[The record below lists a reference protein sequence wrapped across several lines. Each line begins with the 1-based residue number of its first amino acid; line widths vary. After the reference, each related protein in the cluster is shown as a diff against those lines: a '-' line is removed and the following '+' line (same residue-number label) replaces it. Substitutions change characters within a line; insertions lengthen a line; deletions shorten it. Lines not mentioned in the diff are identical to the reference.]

1 MNDTNLYR
9 KVLKTTFFLCAA
21 VALCRVTKGYFS
33 VALVALGMYWAF
45 SQQPGKALAC
55 YAFMPLLL
63 MFNPYIVPKTAV
75 FGWSFRLGPMLVGMM
90 LAMMAMRR
98 RGTHRIPLGA
108 IYVYLVC
115 AAVSSCTGWA
125 PKISYLKIANFV
137 LFMLGFWIGT
147 QNLQNCP
154 KDLEVVRIF
163 FLSLA
168 VLTVF
173 GSACTLPFPAIAY
186 PLDINMGVVL
196 RDEGLDAA
204 NAYFQSQGA
213 GMTLF
218 AGITVH
224 SQTLGPMLSCLFAL
238 VLADALFVEC
248 KFTKL
253 HLALLGGMPFFL
265 FMTRSRTAFFAFT
278 VGLVMILW
286 HIVPRIKM
294 SAGLRKHVKNMAMAG
309 GVLMVLGLGV
319 AEVSNDTVSRWVRKT
334 DDVMYDKRGLAE
346 AVTETRMGLV
356 ENSLYEFRKNPL
368 MGMGFQVNMESKD
381 LYGNKKGLVLSA
393 PVEKG
398 LLPMMILG
406 EGGIVGVI
414 AFIVFLCAFYSKC
427 YHRKYM
433 VTIAMFTTFLATNMG
448 EATFF
453 SPGGGGGIIWML
465 TAVGGFCTDMMILVR
480 NRYEMQWGAPV
491 FFGNRV

>member
-9 KVLKTTFFLCAA
+9 KVLKTTFFLCAT
-21 VALCRVTKGYFS
+21 VLLCRVTKGYFT
-33 VALVALGMYWAF
+33 VALVALGLYWAF
-45 SQQPGKALAC
+45 TSQTGKALAC
-55 YAFMPLLL
+55 YAFMPVLL

-75 FGWSFRLGPMLVGMM
+75 LGWSLRLGPLLVGMM

-98 RGTHRIPLGA
+98 RGTYRIPLGA

-147 QNLQNCP
+147 QNLQNSP
-154 KDLEVVRIF
+154 KDLETIRIF

-186 PLDINMGVVL
+186 PLDLSLAAVA
-196 RDEGLDAA
+196 RTEGLDAA
-204 NAYFQSQGA
+204 TAYFKSQS

-238 VLADALFVEC
+238 VLADALFVER

-253 HLALLGGMPFFL
+253 HLALLGGMPVLL
-265 FMTRSRTAFFAFT
+265 FMTRSRTAFFAFM

-286 HIVPRIKM
+286 HVVPRIKI

-309 GVLMVLGLGV
+309 GMLMVLGLGI
-319 AEVSNDTVSRWVRKT
+319 AELSNKTVSRWLRKT
-334 DDVMYDKRGLAE
+334 DDVMYDKRSLTEAVTDTRIGLAE
-346 AVTETRMGLV
+346 E
-356 ENSLYEFRKNPL
+356 SLYEFRQNPL
-368 MGMGFQVNMESKD
+368 MGMGFQVNWESRS
-381 LYGNKKGLVLSA
+381 LYGNKAGLVLSA

-427 YHRKYM
+427 YRRKYM
-433 VTIAMFTTFLATNMG
+433 VTIAMFTTFLATNIG

-453 SPGGGGGIIWML
+453 SPGGGGGIIWIM
-465 TAVGGFCTDMMILVR
+465 TAVGGFCADMMILVR
-480 NRYEMQWGAPV
+480 NRYEMQWGAPD
-491 FFGNRV
+491 FFANNIT